1 MIDLNEVLPILL
13 YIVLIS
19 LVIFLIVFIHKMI
32 KTIDK
37 VNVILDD
44 VSHKLIKVDGLF
56 DLINQTTDY
65 ASSISGKVTSALNN
79 VVNFVLR
86 KKKGKSDEDEYE

>member
-1 MIDLNEVLPILL
+1 MIDLNEALPILL

-19 LVIFLIVFIHKMI
+19 LVIFLIVFIHRLI
-32 KTIDK
+32 KTLDK

-65 ASSISGKVTSALNN
+65 ASSISGKVTSALSSA
-79 VVNFVLR
+79 VNFITR